1 MKFSKKPII
10 LLGKVLEI
18 YVEVYILDKFYP
30 LCEKYP
36 NDYDLGKQIRKL
48 SILKTKNICPN
59 DGDLGSYAR
68 QIVNDSFKKTFIKVK
83 K

>member
-1 MKFSKKPII
+1 MKFSKKSII
-10 LLGKVLEI
+10 LFGKVLKI
-18 YVEVYILDKFYP
+18 SLDFYIVNKFYP

-48 SILKTKNICPN
+48 SILETKNSYPN

-68 QIVNDSFKKTFIKVK
+68 KMVNNIFE
-83 K
+83 